1 MKTYNGNLIADDLK
15 MAIVVGRFNDFIT
28 NRLLSGAL
36 ELRRIT
42 IWYAM
47 KRPKVSP
54 PLRLLRENRFF
65 SVW

>member
-36 ELRRIT
+36 DALKRHGMKEENIT
-42 IWYAM
+42 IGC
-47 KRPKVSP
+47 
-54 PLRLLRENRFF
+54 
-65 SVW
+65 